1 MCPRVLAGAGSRG
14 RGGAR
19 PRPTIGSERRSG
31 VQESAES
38 SLQSASATSP
48 HHTAAMEP
56 DKLGF
61 RTFGFPPKPFGTE
74 AEEKR
79 KEETVKTIQ
88 KITSR
93 PNSFSFNIQKFLNIK
108 QEEEVVEDE
117 VQEYKVTTSQNEKDR
132 DAEDDGDKVED
143 QEEEDD
149 KSGVVVDDQ
158 EDTEPSYR
166 SLLLNTYPFPAR
178 KDSATE
184 EDGGIWSRKLPR
196 QKVAGDRLLDIPC
209 KVELQTKVREGLTIT
224 EEASTRTLLH
234 DCDIFANIRLKL

>member
-1 MCPRVLAGAGSRG
+1 MKALVGAFNQEKALV
-14 RGGAR
+14 GAFSV
-19 PRPTIGSERRSG
+19 I
-31 VQESAES
+31 VQPVVE
-38 SLQSASATSP
+38 P
-48 HHTAAMEP
+48 MDRFTA
-56 DKLGF
+56 LF

-79 KEETVKTIQ
+79 KEETVETIQ

-166 SLLLNTYPFPAR
+166 SLLLNTYPFPPR

-209 KVELQTKVREGLTIT
+209 KVELQTKVREDWTIT
-224 EEASTRTLLH
+224 EDASTLAFSMIVTYSRT
-234 DCDIFANIRLKL
+234 FV

>member
-1 MCPRVLAGAGSRG
+1 
-14 RGGAR
+14 
-19 PRPTIGSERRSG
+19 
-31 VQESAES
+31 
-38 SLQSASATSP
+38 
-48 HHTAAMEP
+48 ME
-56 DKLGF
+56 
-61 RTFGFPPKPFGTE
+61 
-74 AEEKR
+74 
-79 KEETVKTIQ
+79 TIQ

-143 QEEEDD
+143 QEEEEDD
-149 KSGVVVDDQ
+149 KSGVVVDGQ

-166 SLLLNTYPFPAR
+166 SLLLNTYPFPSR
-178 KDSATE
+178 KDSTTE

-209 KVELQTKVREGLTIT
+209 KVELQT
-224 EEASTRTLLH
+224 
-234 DCDIFANIRLKL
+234 

>member
-1 MCPRVLAGAGSRG
+1 M
-14 RGGAR
+14 
-19 PRPTIGSERRSG
+19 
-31 VQESAES
+31 
-38 SLQSASATSP
+38 
-48 HHTAAMEP
+48 
-56 DKLGF
+56 
-61 RTFGFPPKPFGTE
+61 
-74 AEEKR
+74 
-79 KEETVKTIQ
+79 
-88 KITSR
+88 
-93 PNSFSFNIQKFLNIK
+93 
-108 QEEEVVEDE
+108 EDE

-209 KVELQTKVREGLTIT
+209 KVELQTKVREDLTIT
-224 EEASTRTLLH
+224 EEASTCAFLH
-234 DCDIFANIRLKL
+234 DCDIFPNIRLKL

>member
-1 MCPRVLAGAGSRG
+1 MSWLVRAAGAGAGRG
-14 RGGAR
+14 RGQ
-19 PRPTIGSERRSG
+19 PSDPSG
-31 VQESAES
+31 GQESRSQRSQVA
-38 SLQSASATSP
+38 QSASATSP
-48 HHTAAMEP
+48 HHTTAMEP
-56 DKLGF
+56 DKFGF
-61 RTFGFPPKPFGTE
+61 RTFGFPPKPFDTE

-79 KEETVKTIQ
+79 KEETVETIQ
-88 KITSR
+88 KISSR

-132 DAEDDGDKVED
+132 DAEDERDKVED

-158 EDTEPSYR
+158 EDAEPSYR
-166 SLLLNTYPFPAR
+166 SLLLNTYPFPPR

-209 KVELQTKVREGLTIT
+209 KVELQM
-224 EEASTRTLLH
+224 
-234 DCDIFANIRLKL
+234 